1 MKARVAVALALLPLL
16 AASCSAVRA
25 ATGADDGV
33 GAPLTVVLFD
43 VSRSTDDPDVRAGYL
58 ATFERVLDHA
68 VAEHGTVVADVIDD
82 NPLAHATYPIAVTFD
97 ACDPLTDNRLA
108 CDAEAGES
116 RAAAVEAA
124 RAILARDGGRAGTD
138 IHGALALAERVFDS
152 YPEAGERS
160 LVVLSDMV
168 ERSARLNLGRP
179 GFDEA
184 AIDAELDALAADALI
199 PDLTGVRVYV
209 VGAGVQQASGLDA
222 DRFLAVQR
230 FWQAF
235 AERAGAT
242 LPNERYG
249 AALVRFP

>member
-1 MKARVAVALALLPLL
+1 M
-16 AASCSAVRA
+16 
-25 ATGADDGV
+25 
-33 GAPLTVVLFD
+33 LFD

-68 VAEHGTVVADVIDD
+68 VAEHGTVVGDVIDE
-82 NPLAHATYPIAVTFD
+82 NPLAHSTYPIDATFS
-97 ACDPLTDNRLA
+97 ACDPLTDNRLK
-108 CDAEAGES
+108 CDAEAGEE
-116 RAAAVEAA
+116 RAAALAAA
-124 RAILARDGGRAGTD
+124 RALLERDGGRAGTD
-138 IHGALALAERVFDS
+138 IHDGLALAERVFAA
-152 YPEAGERS
+152 YPEAAERS

-179 GFDEA
+179 GFGED
-184 AIDAELDALAADALI
+184 AIDAELDALDADALI

-222 DRFLAVQR
+222 ERFLAIQR

-242 LPNERYG
+242 LPDERYG